1 MAEGR
6 LQPIATGSRPCWW
19 WGHRSCHTNVAR
31 GQPGAQSSSTASKA
45 GRANQSKQ
53 LDKQKI
59 YHSKASFDPFLAHVQ
74 SCLYRKI
81 PRDSSALAASS
92 ELPVSRF
99 SLCRVQTLSSARH
112 TCSLKMSRSNYRP
125 LKHGIHKDSSA
136 RPLSLMLWIVSSLT
150 VCEGC
155 SEDYKFWEQFQFKEY
170 SNQISKPRLC
180 LYHSLV
186 PSLNHYACMRLRFLK
201 SSPVK
206 WQVKKKK
213 KSRSSN
219 TPKMWEKALYFRHLC
234 SYTTLFFFSA

>member
-1 MAEGR
+1 M
-6 LQPIATGSRPCWW
+6 W
-19 WGHRSCHTNVAR
+19 
-31 GQPGAQSSSTASKA
+31 PGVSQELS
-45 GRANQSKQ
+45 
-53 LDKQKI
+53 
-59 YHSKASFDPFLAHVQ
+59 
-74 SCLYRKI
+74 
-81 PRDSSALAASS
+81 LAAGPPKLGGQTRASS
-92 ELPVSRF
+92 WTSRKYTTARLLLTPF
-99 SLCRVQTLSSARH
+99 SVTCKAAFTRRFPGTVLHRQHPLNFLWAGSLCRAQTLSSACH

-213 KSRSSN
+213 KKSRSSN

-234 SYTTLFFFSA
+234 SYTTLFFFCITLKWGFLTN